1 MQAAVDA
8 RLARLPLYT
17 YAQLSGKHGV
27 QKQVHRSISL
37 ASSEKHGL
45 QWYNTLKSSRTK
57 PLHRP
62 AVKSAKQRQGL
73 VWYGSLSQKKPALS
87 V

>member
-1 MQAAVDA
+1 MPDWRGCRCIHMLSSAA
-8 RLARLPLYT
+8 
-17 YAQLSGKHGV
+17 SMEC
-27 QKQVHRSISL
+27 RSRVTGAPSL

-45 QWYNTLKSSRTK
+45 QWYNTLKSSRAK

-62 AVKSAKQRQGL
+62 AVKSAKQRQGM